1 MRKNT
6 STLKPFTL
14 ITCFTASLALAACSD
29 DSSPVTTDGA
39 GPTPDISTV
48 DYGMKLWPCATPGLT
63 CNAHN
68 ECAINPICGAD
79 KLCRPTKVQNCNDGL
94 TCTTDTCKGLGLCD
108 HVPVTGTCLLPA
120 TTGGSSSSD
129 GGAADG
135 GVDAAPGKTE
145 LRCFSDKEQNPA
157 DPCQICDAT
166 LSPKTWTGA
175 NGGVCDDGSDCTKDD
190 YCQSG
195 TCKGTYYGSQC
206 ADTYGCTEDLCD
218 GKGGCLGN
226 KLKSDACLINGVC
239 FKDKDNDPS
248 GACKTCD
255 VSKSQSAWTPI
266 TNTCT
271 IASKCYKPGD
281 KSALGCGE
289 CDPTKSTTAWSPVA
303 NTCFIDGACYKP
315 GDLSTDKCGECKPSA
330 TGTAWT
336 PLALVCLIDK
346 VCYKDGDKHTQG
358 CAKCDSVASA
368 TSWTVTDALK
378 CVVGGNCVDK
388 ATTAL
393 ACGACGVACAP
404 GETCAGGKCT
414 CGSKTGTVGG
424 GAVCG
429 PTQSCDQ
436 GVCSNLPL
444 GTLVPPLTLDFETS
458 NGGLKGTKDWEWGK
472 IGTWAPTSNCDS
484 TTTVHPTKGNSGT
497 GVWATKLNDCYSP
510 LGNASSSCTNAS
522 ITDDSILSFKV
533 KIPGTWTKA
542 TLTFYQWYD
551 LFLTFDWSEI
561 RIDGK
566 VAVQTCT
573 GSTPTPAWAKR
584 TLDLSSYAGKI
595 IEVTFHMMATS
606 VVQYAGWYIDDLSIS
621 GS

>member
-1 MRKNT
+1 MEIRIRTQKQ
-6 STLKPFTL
+6 L
-14 ITCFTASLALAACSD
+14 IVLALAASLLVPACSD
-29 DSSPVTTDGA
+29 DSSDPSLDGA
-39 GPTPDISTV
+39 VQTPDTNTV
-48 DYGMKLWPCATPGLT
+48 DYGMTLWPCEVPGQV
-63 CNAHN
+63 CNPHN

-79 KLCRPTKVQNCNDGL
+79 KLCRPTKVQNCNDEL
-94 TCTTDTCKGLGLCD
+94 ACTQDICKGLGLCE
-108 HVPVTGTCLLPA
+108 HVPATGKCVLA
-120 TTGGSSSSD
+120 VTTGGSSSD

-145 LRCFSDKEQNPA
+145 LRCFSDKDRNPA

-239 FKDKDNDPS
+239 YKDKDNDPS
-248 GACKTCD
+248 GACNTCD
-255 VSKSQSAWTPI
+255 VSKTQSAWTPI

-271 IASKCYKPGD
+271 IDSKCYKPGD

-330 TGTAWT
+330 SGTAWT

-368 TSWTVTDALK
+368 TSWTVTDPLK
-378 CVVGGNCVDK
+378 CVAQGNCVDK
-388 ATTAL
+388 ATSTL
-393 ACGACGVACAP
+393 ACGACGVACAW

-414 CGSKTGTVGG
+414 CGSTTGTVGG
-424 GAVCG
+424 GAVC
-429 PTQSCDQ
+429 PAKHTCDQ
-436 GVCSNLPL
+436 SGTCIKGAGLHLSEIHSGTDYIAIKNNTNAAIQLLGFTIYFDDWRGTGSTYDYAFALPSHSLAAGATFYICESTLCS
-444 GTLVPPLTLDFETS
+444 GTGTVNTGKNIMYTASGGASTL
-458 NGGLKGTKDWEWGK
+458 LCKGT
-472 IGTWAPTSNCDS
+472 CS
-484 TTTVHPTKGNSGT
+484 TTTVVDYHGYKGT
-497 GVWATKLNDCYSP
+497 GTTADYTAYGAKFTPGPSTGLTSSNESTHSFVRAGFVGIYPNFLQSDWKLATK
-510 LGNASSSCTNAS
+510 T
-522 ITDDSILSFKV
+522 
-533 KIPGTWTKA
+533 
-542 TLTFYQWYD
+542 
-551 LFLTFDWSEI
+551 
-561 RIDGK
+561 R
-566 VAVQTCT
+566 
-573 GSTPTPAWAKR
+573 
-584 TLDLSSYAGKI
+584 
-595 IEVTFHMMATS
+595 
-606 VVQYAGWYIDDLSIS
+606 
-621 GS
+621 